1 MFFVQNVILA
11 VVDLLAIVLNLYFWV
26 VIVAAVLSWV
36 RPDPYNPVV
45 RALRTLTETLRL
57 TGALPGVFRCHLQAD
72 FSRSGTEALLEGIVG
87 LRLGSLIPT
96 IALMG
101 SVYLRSR
108 RQYASGE
115 RPAAAV

>member
-45 RALRTLTETLRL
+45 RALRT
-57 TGALPGVFRCHLQAD
+57 TGL
-72 FSRSGTEALLEGIVG
+72 
-87 LRLGSLIPT
+87 
-96 IALMG
+96 
-101 SVYLRSR
+101 
-108 RQYASGE
+108 
-115 RPAAAV
+115 

>member
-45 RALRTLTETLRL
+45 RALRTLTEPVFYRVRKW
-57 TGALPGVFRCHLQAD
+57 LPFTYTNGID
-72 FSRSGTEALLEGIVG
+72 FSPVVVLLVIVFILQSLGNALARRTTNRG
-87 LRLGSLIPT
+87 LFRK
-96 IALMG
+96 
-101 SVYLRSR
+101 VHK
-108 RQYASGE
+108 
-115 RPAAAV
+115 